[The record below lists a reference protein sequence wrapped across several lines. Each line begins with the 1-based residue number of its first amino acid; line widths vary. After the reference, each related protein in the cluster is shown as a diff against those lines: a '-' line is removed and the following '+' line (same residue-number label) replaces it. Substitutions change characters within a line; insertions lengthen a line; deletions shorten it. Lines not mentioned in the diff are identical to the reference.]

1 MISATEKNLNVHIL
15 WWGRSTISYSRN
27 GVIRQCLERLGCT
40 LTQFRPLVSR
50 FAAIEARLRRT
61 QKPDIIWLP
70 CFCHK
75 DMPAASSWSKRLGVP
90 IVYDPLISAYDKQV
104 FERKKFIPASSQAK
118 QIFRWEK
125 QLFQNADLVIG
136 DTEEHVNYF
145 HKTFAVDRD
154 KLAVVPVGAEESM
167 FYPEPL
173 GKTEDTGRKG
183 PLTVL
188 FFGSF
193 LGLQGPETII
203 EAALNY
209 LGPKVKWKMVGD
221 GPLLQQCRQ
230 LAGEHPNIEF
240 LPWTAYE
247 ELPKIIRSADILLGI
262 FGTSDK
268 ANRVIPNKVYQALA
282 CGKPLVTM
290 SSPAF
295 PPNFTDNDNLGI
307 EWVEPGNSRELAAA
321 IAYLARHP
329 EELPGLGI
337 QARKTYETHFSE
349 AGIQDRLARAIRP
362 LLRT

>member
-1 MISATEKNLNVHIL
+1 M
-15 WWGRSTISYSRN
+15 
-27 GVIRQCLERLGCT
+27 IRQCLERLGCT

-50 FAAIEARLRRT
+50 FASIEARLRRP
-61 QKPDIIWLP
+61 QKPDILWLP

-75 DMPAASSWSKRLGVP
+75 DMPAAASWSKRLGVP

-104 FERKKFIPASSQAK
+104 FERKKCIPASSQAK

-136 DTEEHVNYF
+136 DTEEHANYF

-167 FYPEPL
+167 FYPSHHGGVEN
-173 GKTEDTGRKG
+173 GERKD
-183 PLTVL
+183 PFTVL

-193 LGLQGPETII
+193 LSLQGPETII
-203 EAALNY
+203 EAARQY

-230 LAGEHPNIEF
+230 LAGDNPNIEF
-240 LPWTAYE
+240 HPWIPYE
-247 ELPKIIRSADILLGI
+247 ELPRMIHSADILLGI

-268 ANRVIPNKVYQALA
+268 ANRVIPNKVYQSLA

-295 PPNFTDNDNLGI
+295 PADFPGNYSLGI
-307 EWVEPGNSRELAAA
+307 EWVEPGNSRDLAAA

-337 QARKTYETHFSE
+337 QARRTYETYFSE